1 MDFTEIPQIELPCVD
16 NVLLRF
22 IVLTMLTSNGLY
34 EWLHVPQGAAADP
47 LFLVPHRCVTCHT
60 RCQQYLSTPIH
71 PSSVCVSPS

>member
-16 NVLLRF
+16 TVLLRF
-22 IVLTMLTSNGLY
+22 SVLTMLTSNGLY

-47 LFLVPHRCVTCHT
+47 LLVPHRCVTCHA